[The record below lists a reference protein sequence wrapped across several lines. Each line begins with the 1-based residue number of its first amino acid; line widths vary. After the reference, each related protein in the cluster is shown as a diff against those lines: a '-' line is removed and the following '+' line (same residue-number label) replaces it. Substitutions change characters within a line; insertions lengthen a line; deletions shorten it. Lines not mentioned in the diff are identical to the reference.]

1 MRSPALILLAP
12 GAIAH
17 MENTEMRFPRF
28 PHLRTVKFAPVAV
41 FSLFFVTNLTGFF
54 FSPALAPIVEAKQ
67 QSEMIPFDIP
77 QSGDCDLDMIIFH
90 AGEHAGVDPRLI
102 HAVIRQESKYDADAT
117 SAVGARGLM
126 QLMPDTG
133 KRFHCT
139 DLKDKQCNVEAGTKY
154 LAWLLKRF
162 NGDVSLTL
170 AAYNAGEGSVDKYKG
185 IPPYPETEN
194 YVKKIVANYGKTYH
208 PIVTPEQAMVTFH
221 LTNTQSNQP
230 ISTE

>member
-1 MRSPALILLAP
+1 
-12 GAIAH
+12 
-17 MENTEMRFPRF
+17 MENTEMTFPRF
-28 PHLRTVKFAPVAV
+28 PHLRTVKFAPIAV
-41 FSLFFVTNLTGFF
+41 FSLFVVTNLTGFF
-54 FSPALAPIVEAKQ
+54 FSPALAPTVEAKQ
-67 QSEMIPFDIP
+67 QSEIIPFDIP
-77 QSGDCDLDMIIFH
+77 QSGDCDLDLIIFH

-102 HAVIRQESKYDADAT
+102 HAVIQQESKYNPNAT
-117 SAVGARGLM
+117 SAVGAKGLM

-139 DLKDKQCNVEAGTKY
+139 DLDDEQCNVEAGTKY

-185 IPPYPETEN
+185 IPPYHETEN

-208 PIVTPEQAMVTFH
+208 PIVSPEQAKVAFH
-221 LTNTQSNQP
+221 LTPDESTQTAS
-230 ISTE
+230 E

>member
-1 MRSPALILLAP
+1 MRSPAFQLLAP

-17 MENTEMRFPRF
+17 MENTEMTFPH
-28 PHLRTVKFAPVAV
+28 PHLRTVKYAPIAV
-41 FSLFFVTNLTGFF
+41 FVLFFVTNLTGFW
-54 FSPALAPIVEAKQ
+54 FSPALAPTVEA
-67 QSEMIPFDIP
+67 SADVTDFIPSDIP
-77 QSGDCDLDMIIFH
+77 RSGDCDLDLIIFR

-102 HAVIRQESKYDADAT
+102 HSVIQQESRYDPNAA
-117 SAVGARGLM
+117 SAAGAKGLM

-133 KRFHCT
+133 KRFHCADLT
-139 DLKDKQCNVEAGTKY
+139 DEQCNVEAGTKY

-185 IPPYPETEN
+185 IPPYHETET

-208 PIVTPEQAMVTFH
+208 PIVSPEEAMVTFH
-221 LTNTQSNQP
+221 LIKGES
-230 ISTE
+230 SDSSE